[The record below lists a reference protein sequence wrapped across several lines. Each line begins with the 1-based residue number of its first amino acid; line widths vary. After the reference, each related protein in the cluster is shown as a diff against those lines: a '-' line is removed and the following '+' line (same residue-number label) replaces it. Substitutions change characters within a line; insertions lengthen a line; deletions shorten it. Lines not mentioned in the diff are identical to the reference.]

1 MTSSPRSGSVLKT
14 HTAEPFS
21 LESRSLRFG
30 FLAVLAALLCAL
42 ALVAAA
48 ASPAAALETERWTAK
63 SNQDS
68 GNEVMGGTPTRVT
81 WQGQSAQDESIAS
94 ISLDLPEGT
103 VMDASNVKA
112 TVLQGTERI
121 GVDWTINVNGAQA
134 DVIFDEPLQPGYMV
148 MVEFNECVLPPNGGT
163 FPVVGS
169 YTLADGTTRDI
180 PDDGKTITVVGTSA
194 AEQLSVW
201 LAEQPAVQA
210 WNSVKFLH
218 LFFDPSIAVTS
229 VPAVFSGWLLALLMV
244 IVSFPLAIPLGLM
257 WSFMRM
263 AKNRVLCAIA
273 SCYINIIRG
282 TPLFLQIYIAY
293 FGLPQMG
300 VNISGFWMGII
311 VLFLNSSAYLAEIF
325 RAGIQSIPKG
335 QFEASRSL
343 GMNGA
348 QTMVFV
354 IIPQTV
360 RRVIP
365 TMTSEF
371 ILMYKDTSL
380 LAAVGVYEIISNARI
395 ITAATGNM
403 TPYIVGALFY
413 LIVTIPATRAI
424 NHMEKKLADGG
435 RKRRK
440 AVAAATP
447 GVPVVEEVATHAVAA
462 DGDADMTM
470 SMRLSETFAISPEGA
485 IYGEEKKALRHKARR
500 DDKDGK
506 GDPRE

>member
-1 MTSSPRSGSVLKT
+1 M
-14 HTAEPFS
+14 
-21 LESRSLRFG
+21 ESRSTAFG
-30 FLAVLAALLCAL
+30 FLAVLTALACAL
-42 ALVAAA
+42 VLAAVA
-48 ASPAAALETERWTAK
+48 ASPAFAMETERWTAK

-68 GNEVMGGTPTRVT
+68 GNQIMGGTPTRVT
-81 WQGQSAQDESIAS
+81 WQGQSAEDESVATV
-94 ISLDLPEGT
+94 SLALPEGT
-103 VMDASNVKA
+103 VVDAGNVA
-112 TVLQGTERI
+112 VTVLDGLERLDFASA
-121 GVDWTINVNGAQA
+121 VTTDGAQVNVA
-134 DVIFDEPLQPGYMV
+134 FDEAAPAGAMI
-148 MVEFNECVLPPNGGT
+148 MIECNECVLPPSGGQ
-163 FPVVGS
+163 FPVAGT
-169 YTLADGTTRDI
+169 YTVEGGAAQDI
-180 PDDGKTITVVGTSA
+180 PDGGKTIDVVGTSA
-194 AEQLSVW
+194 AEQMSKW
-201 LAEQPAVQA
+201 LAAQPAVQA

-218 LFFDPSIAVTS
+218 LFLDPTIAITS
-229 VPAVFSGWLLALLMV
+229 VPAVFQGWILAILMV
-244 IVSFPLAIPLGLM
+244 IISFPLAIPLGLM

-343 GMNGA
+343 GMSGA
-348 QTMVFV
+348 QTMIHV

-380 LAAVGVYEIISNARI
+380 LAAVGVYEIISNAKI

-413 LIVTIPATRAI
+413 LVVTIPATRAI
-424 NHMEKKLADGG
+424 NHMEKKLTDGG
-435 RKRRK
+435 RKRKK
-440 AVAAATP
+440 ARAQAEAAGVIESAPVAMR
-447 GVPVVEEVATHAVAA
+447 AVAA
-462 DGDADMTM
+462 DGDADMTL
-470 SMRLSETFAISPEGA
+470 SMRLSESFAVSPEGA
-485 IYGEEKKALRHKARR
+485 AYGAEKKALRHKARR
-500 DDKDGK
+500 DSKDGK